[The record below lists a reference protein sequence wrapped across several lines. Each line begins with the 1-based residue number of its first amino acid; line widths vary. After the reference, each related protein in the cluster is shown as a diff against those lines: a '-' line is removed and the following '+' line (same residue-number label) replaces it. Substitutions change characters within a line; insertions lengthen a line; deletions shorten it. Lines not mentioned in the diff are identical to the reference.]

1 MKPGLDTRR
10 LQQPGRKTRVV
21 RSYIANLM
29 KQTPAGHHHGGIFA
43 DAKQRD
49 VKKEQEKGRTSDVND
64 AGVGALRWG
73 FADLE
78 AYCMI
83 GRGLFLPARLHVSIA
98 IFSCVVACEPEL
110 FPGAAESSIV

>member
-1 MKPGLDTRR
+1 M
-10 LQQPGRKTRVV
+10 
-21 RSYIANLM
+21 
-29 KQTPAGHHHGGIFA
+29 
-43 DAKQRD
+43 
-49 VKKEQEKGRTSDVND
+49 ERTSDVND

-110 FPGAAESSIV
+110 FPGARRRGMPVNGWLRVALL